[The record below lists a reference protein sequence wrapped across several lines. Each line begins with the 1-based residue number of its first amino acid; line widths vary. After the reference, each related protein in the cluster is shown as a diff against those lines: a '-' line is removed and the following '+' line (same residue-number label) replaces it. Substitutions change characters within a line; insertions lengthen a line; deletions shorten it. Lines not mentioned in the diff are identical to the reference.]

1 MLLHNQCH
9 DLRSRVFRLI
19 HSIFLS
25 LPAVFAAVPCKLF
38 VLLEGP
44 SVTTAAA
51 ADPAAGAAAAAV
63 PVPAGF
69 TIKRQFRLSMRKGTH
84 VRLLLG
90 QRADEEAAEERQ
102 RPAGEGQQ
110 PPSSEASMDGSGN
123 CCSTGE
129 GAGES
134 MATVHL
140 SQLPDADS
148 QVQVEGLG
156 PQHSSG
162 ACLPAAA
169 GAAPQGA
176 SSTAGSV
183 WFMART
189 VLKGLNSGSGSDGM
203 AAGFDGL

>member
-1 MLLHNQCH
+1 M
-9 DLRSRVFRLI
+9 
-19 HSIFLS
+19 
-25 LPAVFAAVPCKLF
+25 FAAVPCKLF

-44 SVTTAAA
+44 PVTTAAA
-51 ADPAAGAAAAAV
+51 ADSAAGPAAAAAV

-69 TIKRQFRLSMRKGTH
+69 TTKRQFRLSMRKGTH

-110 PPSSEASMDGSGN
+110 PASSEASMDGGGS
-123 CCSTGE
+123 CCSIGE
-129 GAGES
+129 GAGEGV
-134 MATVHL
+134 ATVHL

-148 QVQVEGLG
+148 QGQVEGLG

-169 GAAPQGA
+169 GAAPLGA